1 MAFMSPPQI
10 ILGREHVEFLERA
23 TKMNIPMRSHGR
35 RAWCA
40 LLLGAS
46 AMGAAAY
53 AADWPAVKP
62 VYERHTFIAP
72 GKDGSD
78 TPFVADV
85 LDTGGAARYRLE
97 CHNPNYRGDPLDSYA
112 AYFQC
117 RLQVLQDGKRVG
129 PNLLA
134 ADTPDEKSQDWW
146 NRGRLR
152 LVQLLG
158 QCITFP
164 EYSMT
169 RHFRLRGMLLTL
181 EFSDV
186 EWSPRRDRQ
195 GYPLVDQFTVVAQ
208 VVPDET
214 AQTAAAEPA
223 QGDLPPKF
231 CYP

>member
-1 MAFMSPPQI
+1 MAFMCPPQI
-10 ILGREHVEFLERA
+10 ILGMPYIECLNEP
-23 TKMNIPMRSHGR
+23 MNTPMRSHSR
-35 RAWCA
+35 LACCA
-40 LLLGAS
+40 LFLGAS
-46 AMGAAAY
+46 AIGAVAQ
-53 AADWPAVKP
+53 AADWPAVKSL
-62 VYERHTFIAP
+62 YERHVFIAP

-78 TPFVADV
+78 TPFIVDV
-85 LDTGGAARYRLE
+85 HDSTGAARYRLE
-97 CHNPNYRGDPLDSYA
+97 CHNPNYRGDPTDTYA
-112 AYFQC
+112 SYFQC

-134 ADTPDEKSQDWW
+134 ADTPDEKSEDWR

-158 QCITFP
+158 ECIAFP

-181 EFSDV
+181 QFLDV
-186 EWSPRRDRQ
+186 EWSPRRDAQ
-195 GYPLVDQFTVVAQ
+195 GYPLIDQFTVSLD

-214 AQTAAAEPA
+214 AKTAAAEPVE
-223 QGDLPPKF
+223 GNLPPKF